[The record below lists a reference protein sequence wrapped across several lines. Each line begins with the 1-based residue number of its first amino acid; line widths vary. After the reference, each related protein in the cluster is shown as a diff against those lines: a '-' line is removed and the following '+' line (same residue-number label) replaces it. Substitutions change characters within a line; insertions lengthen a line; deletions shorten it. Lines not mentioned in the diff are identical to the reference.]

1 MTTKETLHAM
11 RDTMNKTLA
20 LILLA
25 GIDEGIDGYVYA
37 ASMTHGADLE
47 TFRLCKELALSQ
59 GWIRRSGAHT
69 FQNTDAG
76 NAIAKEIKISFTVQ

>member
-1 MTTKETLHAM
+1 MTTKETLHAT

-25 GIDEGIDGYVYA
+25 GIDEGVDGYVYA
-37 ASMTHGADLE
+37 AAMTHGADLDL
-47 TFRLCKELALSQ
+47 FRLCKELAISQ

-76 NAIAKEIKISFTVQ
+76 NAIAKEIKISLTVQ